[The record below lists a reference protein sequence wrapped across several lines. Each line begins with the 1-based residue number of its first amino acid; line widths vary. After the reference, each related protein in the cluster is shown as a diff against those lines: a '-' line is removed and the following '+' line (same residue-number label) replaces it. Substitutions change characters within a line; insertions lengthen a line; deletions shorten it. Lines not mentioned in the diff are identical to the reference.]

1 MELAWTLV
9 ILSAIVLISYLF
21 DLASKRLRIPS
32 VVLLIVSG
40 MLARVATDS
49 AGFILPLSPQ
59 LLPVLGT
66 FGLLLIVLEGAL
78 DLELSRN
85 KTGLISRSFAS
96 AAAGLLVTALLC
108 SLLLQSFFGVAPLTA
123 WIVATPFAVIS
134 SAVAIPAAGSLP
146 PRLREF
152 VVYESSFSD
161 ILGVLLFYALISSN
175 GNFADTALQSVFSAG
190 ISALVGIFA
199 ALLLY
204 ALIKHIDTHV
214 RYLPMIFGIALLYGI
229 GKLLHLAPL
238 VMVLLVGLL
247 LNNNRW
253 MGRLPLLDRGN
264 QAEFD
269 EELDNLKHLTAEFTF
284 VVRTFFFVLL
294 GYSIRLAEL
303 LDPLAWGIAIT
314 IVACGLLPRLLLMR
328 FIARGNIEPLL
339 WFAPRGL
346 ITVLLFLGIPASM
359 QITDF
364 PFASVM
370 LVVLI
375 WAGLLTLGLVR
386 APAQAK
392 TTEAATPVS
401 STPAMPTETPS

>member
-9 ILSAIVLISYLF
+9 ILSAVVLISYLF
-21 DLASKRLRIPS
+21 DLAGRRWRVPS
-32 VVLLIVSG
+32 VVLLIALG
-40 MLARVATDS
+40 MAARAAADAT
-49 AGFILPLSPQ
+49 GFTLSLSPQ

-78 DLELSRN
+78 DLELTRD
-85 KTGLISRSFAS
+85 KIGLISRSFAC
-96 AAAGLLVTALLC
+96 AATGLLVTALLIA
-108 SLLLQSFFGVAPLTA
+108 LLLQSFFVVAPLTA

-134 SAVAIPAAGSLP
+134 SAVAIPAASSLL

-161 ILGVLLFYALISSN
+161 ILGVLLFSALVGSN
-175 GNFADTALQSVFSAG
+175 GDFTDTALQSAGSIGISIIAG
-190 ISALVGIFA
+190 IVA

-214 RYLPMIFGIALLYGI
+214 RFLPMIFGIALLYGV

-253 MGRLPLLDRGN
+253 MGRLPLLNRGN

-269 EELDNLKHLTAEFTF
+269 EELDTLKHLTAEFTF

-294 GYSIRLAEL
+294 GYSIQLAEL
-303 LDPLAWGIAIT
+303 ADPLVWGIALA
-314 IVACGLLPRLLLMR
+314 IVACCVLPRLLLVR
-328 FIARGNIEPLL
+328 FAAGEKIEPLL

-346 ITVLLFLGIPASM
+346 ITVLLFLGIPAAM
-359 QITDF
+359 RIDGF
-364 PFASVM
+364 PFASVT

-386 APAQAK
+386 APAPAK

-401 STPAMPTETPS
+401 STPDMQTESPS

>member
-190 ISALVGIFA
+190 ISALVGVFA
-199 ALLLY
+199 AL
-204 ALIKHIDTHV
+204 
-214 RYLPMIFGIALLYGI
+214 LLYGI

-303 LDPLAWGIAIT
+303 LDPLAWGIAIA